1 MDVNSEEGCSLLQ
14 GVIQEGDQ
22 KEDVFVQM
30 INGQKSKEKLG
41 WVPRE
46 KGFHFYRSNLR
57 DCRSAGLSHPESP
70 VSSQQESVLSCQQL
84 WRSPT
89 DGGIAFWWAIKCDV
103 AGCRCQEIH
112 CECMRD
118 AVRLKEGSGSCKYL
132 LDTTMKVISW
142 CFSGL
147 CQFWMTWDS
156 FYNPRFFFFILLKH
170 AMIF

>member
-46 KGFHFYRSNLR
+46 KGFHIYRSNLR
-57 DCRSAGLSHPESP
+57 DCRSAASCVESP
-70 VSSQQESVLSCQQL
+70 RESCQFSAGVSVVLSTVMEESNRC
-84 WRSPT
+84 
-89 DGGIAFWWAIKCDV
+89 GIAFWWAIKCDV

-142 CFSGL
+142 RFSGL
-147 CQFWMTWDS
+147 C
-156 FYNPRFFFFILLKH
+156 
-170 AMIF
+170 